1 MNKLMKRLEDEKSAY
16 LEELRKKKEIA
27 DADFSNEKGMKKRKA
42 EKFIQKYDERVAD
55 AEVFFE
61 HDEYEAFM
69 NAKDNQEANE
79 VFHSFCDKYNGYFR
93 SRRNKVLFSIRENF
107 VLEQKG
113 VGLRSTRENDFV
125 KARENRELHNQISSS
140 SDHDGGVV
148 GYRRL

>member
-1 MNKLMKRLEDEKSAY
+1 MNKLMMRLENEKSEY

-27 DADFSNEKGMKKRKA
+27 DADFSNETGMKRRKA
-42 EKFIQKYDERVAD
+42 ERFLNKYDERVAD
-55 AEVFFE
+55 AEIFFE
-61 HDEYEAFM
+61 YDEYEAFL
-69 NAKDNQEANE
+69 NAKDNKEANE

-93 SRRNKVLFSIRENF
+93 SRRNKVLFSLRENF

-113 VGLRSTRENDFV
+113 VGLRSTRENDFL
-125 KARENRELHNQISSS
+125 KAQENRELHNQISSS